1 MESHKIHELT
11 QKLRHLR
18 TLPQSPDI
26 LDQINSIYEQLSGL
40 GVDPQSIITNLEH
53 EALLQSRSGADV
65 DLLALLTGQQ
75 NLLTEKLNL
84 DNTKLA
90 TEQRAIIELLIERRR
105 RQILRDKFQAKLSQQ
120 EQLRS
125 HLSSALSGK
134 PETDPNRTN
143 TQDAAAL
150 IERKQLTTNTTLS
163 PDQEKQAVAQLSSDL
178 VTLSALTPS
187 LPPLPHTASDFDE
200 ETNPQPLSPLGI
212 ALITELAF
220 AKVAGPSYSSPAVE
234 LETAIDQIVRP
245 ATQTDYQT
253 TIIAPEQDQLTY
265 DHTGYV
271 VVQDQSLTE
280 AITQPAIQQ
289 TLTTLST
296 PPEHNPLVADL
307 ASSAYRDA
315 PEQDP
320 LITDTI
326 PQHQISNTYAT
337 TNILTNQTLSRQL
350 NQATGV
356 KSNQAETLIISEINQ
371 QPIGSLQDLSNIGH
385 SIHPSPYA
393 AAAAAVSTSFPQQ
406 NALSPELARLLG
418 RGIPSDQIIAA
429 AQSALN
435 KRGAK
440 FSPDQRRLLSQLV
453 SQARSVSK
461 PLETDLLASAK
472 PRLFGARVPRY
483 IERFN
488 SYLNGSRNKFLSA
501 FSGRYARFF
510 QAATNPMGFASSQLG
525 TYAGKRIASHL
536 AGKLS
541 STALKEGFG
550 IMANQGF
557 KQGIN
562 FLSQEAAK
570 KVGAKLLSNAAV
582 HALAQSLN
590 VIPGLGIAVDIA
602 LTLAMAA
609 IDKIKNSLHQLAISL
624 YGSKI
629 DAKEAAAGGAAFVGG
644 ALVSGVALIGL
655 GAQAALA
662 ATFTA
667 AASAFA
673 TLFFAAAAAVIIYLS
688 AFNIGPIISTIA
700 QLDSGLGPGGSGTI
714 EDYGSGTIS
723 IPNHQALRECG
734 ITFPSGYNP
743 TTGYT
748 YQAWTPAD
756 QERVENF
763 IALLYGSETFKAV
776 MCKPFKFWRGPTHPT
791 FYGWAPGGYNIVLY
805 SGAFTTDPTLFG
817 MIAHEMGHYYE
828 AAPRTSFVSTGFVF
842 WGARTTITPECSGYD
857 PYSTNCHGNTYPIIS
872 ALVSEHVC
880 YEENFSEFLRIYVTN
895 DPNSCNGAGT
905 RYQLSPDRYNWIKD
919 NVFGGTVF

>member
-11 QKLRHLR
+11 QELRHLR

-26 LDQINSIYEQLSGL
+26 LDQINSIYEQLSNL
-40 GVDPQSIITNLEH
+40 GADPQSIITNLEH
-53 EALLQSRSGADV
+53 KVLLQSRSGADV

-84 DNTKLA
+84 DKSKL
-90 TEQRAIIELLIERRR
+90 TDKQLAIIELLVERRR
-105 RQILRDKFQAKLSQQ
+105 RQILRDKFQARLDQQ
-120 EQLRS
+120 KQLKS
-125 HLSSALSGK
+125 NLSSALSGK

-143 TQDAAAL
+143 TQDATAL
-150 IERKQLTTNTTLS
+150 IERKQLATNTTLS
-163 PDQEKQAVAQLSSDL
+163 SDQTRQAVAQLSSDL
-178 VTLSALTPS
+178 ITLSALTPS
-187 LPPLPHTASDFDE
+187 TPQTTSDFDE

-212 ALITELAF
+212 ALITELAYS
-220 AKVAGPSYSSPAVE
+220 KVAGPSYSSPIAE
-234 LETAIDQIVRP
+234 LEAVINQIVRP

-253 TIIAPEQDQLTY
+253 TITAPEQDQLTY

-271 VVQDQSLTE
+271 VVQDQSLAE
-280 AITQPAIQQ
+280 AISQPSVQQ
-289 TLTTLST
+289 VLITLST

-307 ASSAYRDA
+307 ASPAYHDA

-326 PQHQISNTYAT
+326 PKHQIGNTFT
-337 TNILTNQTLSRQL
+337 TINILTNQTLSHQL

-371 QPIGSLQDLSNIGH
+371 QPVRSFQDLSNLGH
-385 SIHPSPYA
+385 SVHPSPYA

-406 NALSPELARLLG
+406 NTLSPELARLLG
-418 RGIPSDQIIAA
+418 RGIPSDQIVAT
-429 AQSALN
+429 AQSALD

-440 FSPDQRRLLSQLV
+440 FTLDQRRLLSQLV
-453 SQARSVSK
+453 RQARSVNK

-472 PRLFGARVPRY
+472 PRLFGARVPHY

-488 SYLNGSRNKFLSA
+488 SYINGSRNKFLSA

-510 QAATNPMGFASSQLG
+510 QAATNPLGFASSQLG

-550 IMANQGF
+550 LMANQGF
-557 KQGIN
+557 KQGIS

-570 KVGAKLLSNAAV
+570 KVGTKLLSNAAV

-590 VIPGLGIAVDIA
+590 VIPGLGIAIDTA

-609 IDKIKNSLHQLAISL
+609 IKKIKNSLHQLAISL

-629 DAKEAAAGGAAFVGG
+629 DAKEAAAVGAAFIGG
-644 ALVSGVALIGL
+644 TLVSGITLIGL

-673 TLFFAAAAAVIIYLS
+673 TLFFAAAATIIIYLS

-700 QLDSGLGPGGSGTI
+700 QLDSGLGPRGSGTI

-748 YQAWTPAD
+748 YQVWTPAD

-763 IALLYGSETFKAV
+763 IALLYGSETFKAA

-791 FYGWAPGGYNIVLY
+791 FYGLAADGYNIVLY
-805 SGAFTTDPTLFG
+805 SGAFTTDSVLFG
-817 MIAHEMGHYYE
+817 MIAHEMGHYYD

-842 WGARTTITPECSGYD
+842 WGARTTITPECPGYD
-857 PYSTNCHGNTYPIIS
+857 PYSTNCHGNTYPIID
-872 ALVSEHVC
+872 ALVTEHTC

-895 DPNSCNGAGT
+895 NPNSCNGAGA

>member
-11 QKLRHLR
+11 QELRLLR

-26 LDQINSIYEQLSGL
+26 LDQINSVYEQLSSL

-84 DNTKLA
+84 DKSKL
-90 TEQRAIIELLIERRR
+90 TDKQIAIIELLVERRR
-105 RQILRDKFQAKLSQQ
+105 RQILRDKFQAKLDQQ
-120 EQLRS
+120 KQLRS
-125 HLSSALSGK
+125 QLSSALSGK

-143 TQDAAAL
+143 TQDATTL

-163 PDQEKQAVAQLSSDL
+163 SDQTKQAVAQLSSDL

-187 LPPLPHTASDFDE
+187 LPHATPDFDE
-200 ETNPQPLSPLGI
+200 EISPQPLSPLGI

-220 AKVAGPSYSSPAVE
+220 ASVAGPSYSSPAAE
-234 LETAIDQIVRP
+234 LETAINQIVRP

-280 AITQPAIQQ
+280 AITQPAILQ
-289 TLTTLST
+289 TLTTLSI

-320 LITDTI
+320 LITDAI
-326 PQHQISNTYAT
+326 PKHQISNTYAT
-337 TNILTNQTLSRQL
+337 VSILTNQTLSRQL
-350 NQATGV
+350 NQATGI
-356 KSNQAETLIISEINQ
+356 KSNQAETLIISEIGQ
-371 QPIGSLQDLSNIGH
+371 QPVRSFQDLSSIGH

-406 NALSPELARLLG
+406 NTLSPELARLLG
-418 RGIPSDQIIAA
+418 RGISSDQIIAT

-590 VIPGLGIAVDIA
+590 VIPGLGIIVDIA

-629 DAKEAAAGGAAFVGG
+629 DAKEAAAGGAAFIGG
-644 ALVSGVALIGL
+644 AIVSGIALVGL

-673 TLFFAAAAAVIIYLS
+673 TLFFAAAAAIIIYLS
-688 AFNIGPIISTIA
+688 AFNIAPIISTIA
-700 QLDSGLGPGGSGTI
+700 QLDSGLGTSGYGSNLNVNYGEYTGPVIPGCHPIWPTNTGEIIQGPYGSFSHKTI
-714 EDYGSGTIS
+714 EAIDVDAQTGEPVYSISDGEVIAAGWAISEPVYGNWVIIQSTI
-723 IPNHQALRECG
+723 QGR
-734 ITFPSGYNP
+734 
-743 TTGYT
+743 T
-748 YQAWTPAD
+748 Y
-756 QERVENF
+756 RV
-763 IALLYGSETFKAV
+763 LYGHLSTWNVET
-776 MCKPFKFWRGPTHPT
+776 GQQ
-791 FYGWAPGGYNIVLY
+791 
-805 SGAFTTDPTLFG
+805 
-817 MIAHEMGHYYE
+817 
-828 AAPRTSFVSTGFVF
+828 VSTGDPI
-842 WGARTTITPECSGYD
+842 GAVGATSSVGLYQNSHLHLEYRGLVYNECPAAGQQIR
-857 PYSTNCHGNTYPIIS
+857 NG
-872 ALVSEHVC
+872 C
-880 YEENFSEFLRIYVTN
+880 YGF
-895 DPNSCNGAGT
+895 PSCGSIA
-905 RYQLSPDRYNWIKD
+905 W
-919 NVFGGTVF
+919 